1 MDNTLA
7 SHHYD
12 TSSIPQLLPYVSRIV
27 HWFSPVPQ
35 GFFSKASKLFCQ
47 KVKDFCSLAEVIV
60 ALCCRLLTALVESRH
75 VNPEVVGSC
84 LASLYFSLFQT
95 PTILFIVGLIAQEV
109 DAMVAK
115 IEASFKG
122 SAFYADLTEQWEE
135 LKERFPVG
143 EWRQEAEAKFEE
155 IRESEDV
162 QRLIAVFNE
171 IKGEV
176 CGQAINQLNTAG
188 NRFNQN
194 IYIYYKKM

>member
-1 MDNTLA
+1 
-7 SHHYD
+7 
-12 TSSIPQLLPYVSRIV
+12 
-27 HWFSPVPQ
+27 
-35 GFFSKASKLFCQ
+35 
-47 KVKDFCSLAEVIV
+47 
-60 ALCCRLLTALVESRH
+60 
-75 VNPEVVGSC
+75 
-84 LASLYFSLFQT
+84 
-95 PTILFIVGLIAQEV
+95 
-109 DAMVAK
+109 MVAK

-143 EWRQEAEAKFEE
+143 EWRQEAEAKIEE